1 MRIPAEDCT
10 GMNLLAS
17 EDTGDYDD
25 HDDHDDHEE
34 NSLGSIYIAGSC
46 QARGAQLDPVPQIP

>member
-10 GMNLLAS
+10 GMTLLAS

-25 HDDHDDHEE
+25 HDDHDDQDDHE
-34 NSLGSIYIAGSC
+34 SW
-46 QARGAQLDPVPQIP
+46 RDDH